1 MNLIQTTCPGNQ
13 ILTTKRYLLPPTLNT
28 TLSLSAALS
37 NTNCLLMSIIVFHSD
52 LLTSAN
58 HARSGPSA
66 SGCFRQNSRRVPRL
80 RIRIRCLTQLT
91 LFPFWE
97 QGHAPRMGPHSSAV
111 GTGATS
117 DEGHVPTRPKGCARR
132 GPGSQRG
139 SREPPHSRVHRG

>member
-13 ILTTKRYLLPPTLNT
+13 SLTTNRYLLPPTLNT
-28 TLSLSAALS
+28 TLSLSTTLAV
-37 NTNCLLMSIIVFHSD
+37 TYCRLMSIIVFHSD

-80 RIRIRCLTQLT
+80 RIRIQFGEQFT

-97 QGHAPRMGPHSSAV
+97 QGPM
-111 GTGATS
+111 
-117 DEGHVPTRPKGCARR
+117 RPGWD
-132 GPGSQRG
+132 
-139 SREPPHSRVHRG
+139 